1 MIRRCSKG
9 ARHYDE
15 NRIGLFYI
23 FPLMIELAREVLG
36 EDNERFLTKL
46 KERID
51 RKSYM
56 MLSLSFMQW

>member
-1 MIRRCSKG
+1 MIRRWWKG
-9 ARHYDE
+9 AHHYEE

-36 EDNERFLTKL
+36 EDNEQFLTKL

-51 RKSYM
+51 R
-56 MLSLSFMQW
+56 